1 MRTDD
6 QLKSKRISVLE
17 QFETNTSYFSLYLT
31 KFLHRQI
38 FKSFSNV
45 IFLLLTHFF
54 FSSVFH
60 LTYLSTFSYYHYIAR
75 WKSSN
80 LLYQRFRKMPP
91 EIWSVDWLLKFNLR
105 NYYVL
110 TLGKFLNIPN
120 VRGN

>member
-80 LLYQRFRKMPP
+80 LLYQRFRNNAPGNLLPRRLPP
-91 EIWSVDWLLKFNLR
+91 GKIPLMEKVCRMVVEIQS
-105 NYYVL
+105 
-110 TLGKFLNIPN
+110 
-120 VRGN
+120 